1 MPSARLT
8 FRRTECETAIIEAI
22 ESTESSAA
30 KGWFSSKF
38 KKMAAYC
45 RASVWT
51 LLGVGHGTIG
61 CGPSQVIY
69 VVAAVVILWQIRG
82 LHLNAPSASGYLVLG
97 IEIFFAITLVLA
109 CVKLA
114 LGFREFHS
122 QLHNEEYIP
131 SKDPESGARADGGG
145 GDERDDFEDFCR
157 LQGFP
162 LPGQPKSDAESDD
175 EESGEMQRV
184 ELRF

>member
-8 FRRTECETAIIEAI
+8 FSRTESETAIIEAI
-22 ESTESSAA
+22 ESTESSAT
-30 KGWFSSKF
+30 KGWFNSKF
-38 KKMAAYC
+38 KKMAAY
-45 RASVWT
+45 
-51 LLGVGHGTIG
+51 
-61 CGPSQVIY
+61 VIY
-69 VVAAVVILWQIRG
+69 VVAAILILWQIRG
-82 LHLNAPSASGYLVLG
+82 LHLNAPSASGYVVLG
-97 IEIFFAITLVLA
+97 IQIFFAITLVLA

-114 LGFREFHS
+114 LGLREFHS

-131 SKDPESGARADGGG
+131 SKDPESGASADGGG

-175 EESGEMQRV
+175 EESGEMPQV
-184 ELRF
+184 QLRF

>member
-8 FRRTECETAIIEAI
+8 FRRTESETAIIEVI

-30 KGWFSSKF
+30 KGWFNSKF
-38 KKMAAYC
+38 KKMAAY
-45 RASVWT
+45 
-51 LLGVGHGTIG
+51 
-61 CGPSQVIY
+61 VIY
-69 VVAAVVILWQIRG
+69 VVVAIVILWQIRG
-82 LHLNAPSASGYLVLG
+82 LHLDAPSASGYIVLS
-97 IEIFFAITLVLA
+97 IQIFFAITLVLA

-114 LGFREFHS
+114 LSFREFHS
-122 QLHNEEYIP
+122 QLHNEDYIP
-131 SKDPESGARADGGG
+131 SKDPESGASADGGG
-145 GDERDDFEDFCR
+145 GDERNDFEDFCR